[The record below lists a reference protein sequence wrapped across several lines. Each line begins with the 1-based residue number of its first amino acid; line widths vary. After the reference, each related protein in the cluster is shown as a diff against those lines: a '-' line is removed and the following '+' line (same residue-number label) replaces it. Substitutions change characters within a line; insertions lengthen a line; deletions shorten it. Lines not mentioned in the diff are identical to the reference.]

1 MARAGDDFFLRYRK
15 SFEFVKIM
23 AMKAFKFNIIF
34 ILFLLSGFNSFAYE
48 SPDAFII
55 KVFNEKV
62 RVLSPKK
69 FDSPMSVII
78 ENKTQVT
85 IKGRVTTESGSSEEF
100 LSLQAGK
107 STSVKLK
114 NVNSE
119 KIFFV
124 PMSPPL
130 QRVELKLGS
139 KPYEIPPRS

>member
-1 MARAGDDFFLRYRK
+1 
-15 SFEFVKIM
+15 
-23 AMKAFKFNIIF
+23 MKAFQYIIIF
-34 ILFLLSGFNSFAYE
+34 LFSIASCIETFAYE
-48 SPDAFII
+48 SPDAFIVKI
-55 KVFNEKV
+55 SNEKV
-62 RVLSPKK
+62 KVLSPQK

-85 IKGRVTTESGSSEEF
+85 IKGRISTESGSSEEF

-107 STSVKLK
+107 SISVKLK
-114 NVNSE
+114 NINSE
-119 KIFFV
+119 KIFFI

>member
-1 MARAGDDFFLRYRK
+1 MRALAFITIFLL
-15 SFEFVKIM
+15 S
-23 AMKAFKFNIIF
+23 
-34 ILFLLSGFNSFAYE
+34 LSGFNSFAYE
-48 SPDAFII
+48 SPDAFIV

-100 LSLQAGK
+100 ISLDAGK
-107 STSVKLK
+107 STSIKLK
-114 NVNSE
+114 NLDKE
-119 KIFFV
+119 KLFFV

-130 QRVELKLGS
+130 QKVELKLGS

>member
-1 MARAGDDFFLRYRK
+1 MKFL
-15 SFEFVKIM
+15 SFTL
-23 AMKAFKFNIIF
+23 
-34 ILFLLSGFNSFAYE
+34 ILILSLSGINSLAYE
-48 SPDAFII
+48 SPDAFIV

-78 ENKTQVT
+78 ENKTQVI
-85 IKGRVTTESGSSEEF
+85 IKGRITTESGSSEEF
-100 LSLQAGK
+100 ISLDAGK

-114 NVNSE
+114 NLNKE
-119 KIFFV
+119 KLFFV

-130 QRVELKLGS
+130 QKVELKLGS